1 LLALRCRFAGTIA
14 TVFLIPPFF
23 AVAASPA
30 QPASPVI
37 AQTVP
42 GQPANA
48 VASEAVERTLRVQ
61 WRRLFDDRRW
71 DELNS
76 IASRLRSQ
84 RLRFQGG
91 SWQLHVLYTI
101 LSTTGSKTATDA
113 AWGAQ
118 IAALQEW
125 IRHNPSS
132 PTPRIALADAYENFA
147 WKARGGGLGD
157 TVTPMGWK
165 LFRQRIE
172 KARVALVQA
181 EIISR
186 DDPEWYD
193 AMLVVANA
201 QSWRGDQAGALVD
214 KALSREP
221 GYYYVARDAAE
232 FLLPKWNGIPGGTQ
246 RFAWKVAD
254 KIGGAEGDATYFF
267 IAEYVLVIQ
276 DCSCPGSHARG
287 MSWPRIRKGY
297 AAIERLYGTN
307 DVELNAMASLA
318 VRAGDS
324 QTAQQAFTKIGNN
337 WNKDVWGSKA
347 IFDAERR
354 MAYSPN
360 LRPGSDFQPF
370 QPPPNLQNLRPVPL
384 APSQG
389 TSAAH

>member
-1 LLALRCRFAGTIA
+1 LLALRCRFTGTIA
-14 TVFLIPPFF
+14 TVFLSVPLLV
-23 AVAASPA
+23 VAASPG
-30 QPASPVI
+30 QTASPAI
-37 AQTVP
+37 AQTIP
-42 GQPANA
+42 AHPANG
-48 VASEAVERTLRVQ
+48 VASEAEERTLRVQ

-71 DELNS
+71 DELDS
-76 IASRLRSQ
+76 IAKRLRKR

-91 SWQLHVLYTI
+91 SWQLHVLYTV

-113 AWGAQ
+113 AWEAQ

-125 IRHNPSS
+125 MRHNPSS

-147 WKARGGGLGD
+147 WKARGGGLAD

-172 KARVALVQA
+172 KARVVLVQA
-181 EIISR
+181 EIISLN
-186 DDPEWYD
+186 DPEWYD
-193 AMLVVANA
+193 AMLVIANA
-201 QSWRGDQAGALVD
+201 QSWRGDQVGALVD
-214 KALSREP
+214 KALSHEP

-232 FLLPKWNGIPGGTQ
+232 FLLPKWNGSPGATQ

-267 IAEYVLVIQ
+267 IAENVLVIQ
-276 DCSCPGSHARG
+276 ACSCPGSHARG

-307 DVELNAMASLA
+307 DLELNAIASLA

-347 IFDAERR
+347 IFDAERSV
-354 MAYSPN
+354 AYSPN
-360 LRPGSDFQPF
+360 LRPGSDFQPD
-370 QPPPNLQNLRPVPL
+370 QPPPNLQNLRPVPV

-389 TSAAH
+389 TSTAH